1 MKAKLAEHLT
11 KARDTIAEM
20 DRILAAQKYRSDART
35 VAVSGLLAT
44 ITQHH
49 RSVILLINSGS
60 LRSAGALVR
69 VIVEAMYFG
78 LWMNASPTAEEIKRI
93 RADDEF
99 PVDVQTVVKAVNA
112 AYKGNALFEEIKKRC
127 GAPLYQVNR
136 AGILQLGRWSLDKEA
151 GLRNDEQELME
162 ITKTATLCVLFLG
175 AEFLAK
181 QNRAAE
187 SKAVQALATK

>member
-20 DRILAAQKYRSDART
+20 DRILTGQKYRSDART

-44 ITQHH
+44 MTQHH
-49 RSVILLINSGS
+49 RSVIQLIHSGA
-60 LRSAGALVR
+60 LRSAGALIR
-69 VIVEAMYFG
+69 VMVETMYFG
-78 LWMNASPTAEEIKRI
+78 LWLNSNPTADEIKRI
-93 RADDEF
+93 RASDEF
-99 PVDVQTVVKAVNA
+99 PVDIQMVVKAVNA
-112 AYKGNALFEEIKKRC
+112 AYKGNSLFEEIKKRC

-136 AGILQLGRWSLDKEA
+136 AGILQLGRWALDKEA
-151 GLRNDEQELME
+151 GLRNDDQELME
-162 ITKTATLCVLFLG
+162 ITKTATLCTLFLG

-187 SKAVQALATK
+187 SKAVQGLAKK